1 MNRDVRHITQ
11 FNMIYCIT
19 LIIVVA
25 LICATRLYPL
35 WVEHDRKQLAKAM
48 ELLRKAKEENASI
61 RKQFY
66 DTIDEWLRKNERTSE
81 CFNQAWDKIY
91 EVCQKLDIKM

>member
-1 MNRDVRHITQ
+1 
-11 FNMIYCIT
+11 MIYCIT

-48 ELLRKAKEENASI
+48 ELLRKAKEENANL
-61 RKQFY
+61 RKSSNE
-66 DTIDEWLRKNERTSE
+66 TIDEWLRNLSETSDS
-81 CFNQAWDKIY
+81 FNKTWDKLY
-91 EVCQKLDIKM
+91 EVCDKLNIKL